1 MQIIT
6 NYRILQRG
14 HATGSQASIDLR
26 ESPATRALLQFAAQ
40 GYFVY
45 RYYSLLR
52 NQTLH
57 QINAVLFTALIVGE
71 TTLYLATFPLTL
83 DSRLRHFQETTEF
96 DGTVHMS
103 TAIRDINVAVHIL
116 AAIINCGLAVV
127 FAQRMRQMNHEVAPD
142 PAASALFG
150 RAIKV
155 IVACALTSGIAT
167 TIGALAIALW
177 FIIANDLKVGLIAE
191 VQPHLYATSLLVA
204 LLSRE
209 KIRQEVRKNEVAKV
223 SAAMA
228 GVDERLA
235 SVSAASPLS
244 AAANDPLSSLPFAAI
259 DLEKAK
265 GPLTPRSGLLSLTA
279 PPVLGARA
287 GSGGRVQSNDENA
300 GPTPGRST
308 FHKSPQFRQWS
319 TSLASDHTALGLE
332 QQAALE
338 QDTNTPIMAAPNAQT
353 LRSRRSACAL
363 DSATAEGVKF
373 MPSLLERV
381 EMEQL
386 DDLGLPPARRSSE
399 ITAVDPAMAS
409 HQPRN

>member
-1 MQIIT
+1 M
-6 NYRILQRG
+6 
-14 HATGSQASIDLR
+14 
-26 ESPATRALLQFAAQ
+26 QFAAQ

-235 SVSAASPLS
+235 SVSAGSPLS

-279 PPVLGARA
+279 PPVLGART
-287 GSGGRVQSNDENA
+287 GSGGRGQSNDENA

-308 FHKSPQFRQWS
+308 FHKSSHVRQWS

-332 QQAALE
+332 GQQAALE
-338 QDTNTPIMAAPNAQT
+338 QDTKTPIMAALNAHT
-353 LRSRRSACAL
+353 LQSRRSASAL

-409 HQPRN
+409 HQRGN